1 MLVADGHCDLSAVR
15 DVPLAGADQ
24 QRARLK
30 LEMRFDVSAD
40 LSATIHSSR
49 FGCEAIEV
57 GSLFGC
63 LGYCLPV
70 PHNQLPCPLC
80 QHPLRRSIVN

>member
-30 LEMRFDVSAD
+30 LEMPLDVSAD
-40 LSATIHSSR
+40 LDAAIHASR
-49 FGCEAIEV
+49 FGCEAIKV
-57 GSLFGC
+57 GSLFRC
-63 LGYCLPV
+63 LG
-70 PHNQLPCPLC
+70 
-80 QHPLRRSIVN
+80 

>member
-1 MLVADGHCDLSAVR
+1 MVHSAELPADAFIAHAAPEMLVADSHCDLSAVR
-15 DVPLAGADQ
+15 DMPLAGADQ

-30 LEMRFDVSAD
+30 LEMPLHMAAD
-40 LSATIHSSR
+40 LGAAVHASR

-63 LGYCLPV
+63 LG
-70 PHNQLPCPLC
+70 
-80 QHPLRRSIVN
+80 